1 MGETAKGLHKM
12 STEQITLPE
21 VPPPPSSGEFGVF
34 LKSKSINSTPLGNDA
49 NSVEMLELET
59 KDLVNACQF
68 LKDSKETGF
77 DFLVLISSI
86 DLKKGFQIAYT
97 LHSTKTKK
105 SLRIK
110 ITVPKNNPILPTVS
124 HLWSTADWYE
134 REAYD
139 MMGIIFTGHP
149 NLKRILNPD
158 NWEGYPLR
166 KDYIPPADA
175 LNGPHPITEVEFA
188 EKTLSKPSN

>member
-1 MGETAKGLHKM
+1 M
-12 STEQITLPE
+12 STEQTQVQI
-21 VPPPPSSGEFGVF
+21 PPPSLPGEFSNF
-34 LKSKSINSTPLGNDA
+34 LKSKGINSTPLGNDA
-49 NSVEMLELET
+49 DGVEMLELET
-59 KDLVNACQF
+59 KDLVNSCQT
-68 LKDSKETGF
+68 LKDSKEISF
-77 DFLVLISSI
+77 DFLILITSL

-110 ITVPKNNPILPTVS
+110 VTVPKNNPMLPTVS

-139 MMGIIFTGHP
+139 MMGVIFTGHP

-175 LNGPHPITEVEFA
+175 LNGPHPITETELA
-188 EKTLSKPSN
+188 EKTLSNPKT